1 VEPSLFWRYG
11 IKASYLK
18 TTMLAVQ
25 MEFNAPKQLLLSW
38 TLPTLKT
45 LTETFAKIDYTIPG
59 AALASEDM
67 LGYRRV
73 FAKFRRLGYFV
84 QETEH
89 NYRTLLYDEM
99 KIAGIYNFEEFE
111 AAHPVQSVEQFEA
124 DEEEKFNKIKAAYEA
139 AG

>member
-1 VEPSLFWRYG
+1 
-11 IKASYLK
+11 
-18 TTMLAVQ
+18 MLAVQ
-25 MEFNAPKQLLLSW
+25 MEFNVPKNLMLSW

-45 LTETFAKIDYTIPG
+45 LTETFAKIDYKIPG

-67 LGYRRV
+67 LAYRRV

-84 QETEH
+84 GECEH

-99 KIAGIYNFEEFE
+99 KIAGIYDFSAFE
-111 AAHPVQSVEQFEA
+111 AANPVQTPEQFEA
-124 DEEEKFNKIKAAYEA
+124 EEEEKFEKLRKAYEA